1 MVYLEI
7 SCFKCCR
14 RMLFVLVA
22 NQCVRGVIVK
32 KSSKISR
39 QIWLVCVKALL
50 LHPLSERVEA
60 QWLTWWTKRR
70 CCRKKTSIK
79 IWKWLDKVF
88 IFAVRT
94 AKKGA
99 SFSESG
105 LPFARERTT
114 AESLEMKKNFRKIW
128 QLKIK
133 SLPLHPLLKNGNQK
147 QVLWNI
153 DKQYK

>member
-14 RMLFVLVA
+14 RILFVLVA
-22 NQCVRGVIVK
+22 NQRVRVVMLK

-94 AKKGA
+94 ARKGT
-99 SFSESG
+99 SFSVSG

-114 AESLEMKKNFRKIW
+114 AESLEIKK
-128 QLKIK
+128 
-133 SLPLHPLLKNGNQK
+133 LLKNLAVKNKVFTFASAFGK
-147 QVLWNI
+147 WKSEASSLKYW
-153 DKQYK
+153 